1 MKKRI
6 LLTVLLMAFATL
18 IFGFEDEDLEKFLA
32 TNQCVNCDLALAD
45 LAGRNLSKARLR
57 GADLWGAILIGA
69 DLRGAK
75 LNGVVLDFA
84 DLEQAKF
91 CNTTMSDGSIRN
103 DDC

>member
-1 MKKRI
+1 MGREPMPASPMM
-6 LLTVLLMAFATL
+6 MAKGGEVFEIDDPATM
-18 IFGFEDEDLEKFLA
+18 EEASMAQEA
-32 TNQCVNCDLALAD
+32 VMAD
-45 LAGRNLSKARLR
+45 PNADLR